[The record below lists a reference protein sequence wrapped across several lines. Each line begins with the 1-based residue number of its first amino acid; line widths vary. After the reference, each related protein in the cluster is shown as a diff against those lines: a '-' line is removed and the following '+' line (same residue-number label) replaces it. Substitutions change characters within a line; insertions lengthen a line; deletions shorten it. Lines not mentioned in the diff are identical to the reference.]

1 MPCHLHFSHLALRFS
16 PQRAIL
22 LRKENIMKQRSKV
35 CSASGIPSVSSRRGF
50 LGYLG
55 ISPGL
60 AGLAGAGLLG
70 GLQAPRAFANEGPL
84 SPEQRRHRA
93 FTIRRDAAILQR
105 DQPENAS
112 IANSDEQLYA
122 NRIASFTKG
131 LPHNDLGEADLNA
144 YNAMIRAV
152 NSGLWSDFE
161 AIPLGGTAKLANP
174 QSSYC
179 FSMEGADAAAIPVAP
194 APAFS
199 SAEMAAEIAAN
210 YWYAITRDVP
220 FSQYAS
226 DPLINQAAADLNKL
240 SDYRAPKVNGKVTPD
255 VIFRGDTPGDLTGPY
270 ISQFLLKTIP
280 MGGAQ
285 LPQFY
290 RTSVQ
295 GDDYMTSYADWLKVQ
310 KGAANGSNVFDTVP
324 RYIRNNR
331 DLAHYL
337 LVDWAGQGN
346 MQAALLLLSYGN
358 PALSPNN
365 PYLRSATQAGGITFG
380 GMDVLDVVSRAPD
393 SLRAAFCQKWL
404 VHRRLRPETFAGR
417 IHNHVTGAAKY
428 PIHSDILNSAALKMT
443 FSAHGT
449 YLLPMP
455 YPAGSPMHPSYPA
468 AHSAVVGMGVTLLKA
483 FFNESFVIPSPVVP
497 SDDGLSLV
505 PYTGAELTVGGELN
519 KLASNVSLGRLAGG
533 VHYRTDGTEGVRLGE
548 EIALSILRD
557 IATIYNEEF
566 PGFTLTR
573 FDGTAVTICPNC

>member
-1 MPCHLHFSHLALRFS
+1 VALRFS
-16 PQRAIL
+16 PQPAIL
-22 LRKENIMKQRSKV
+22 LRKENIMDQTSKV
-35 CSASGIPSVSSRRGF
+35 YSARGIRSVSSRRGF

-70 GLQAPRAFANEGPL
+70 ALQAPRAFADDGPL
-84 SPEQRRHRA
+84 SPAQRRRRA
-93 FTIRRDAAILQR
+93 FLIRRDAAILQR
-105 DQPENAS
+105 DQPEKAS
-112 IANSDEQLYA
+112 IANGDEQLYP
-122 NRIASFTKG
+122 NRIASYSKT
-131 LPHNDLGEADLNA
+131 LPHNDLGEVDLNA
-144 YNAMIRAV
+144 YNALVRAV

-161 AIPLGGTAKLANP
+161 AVPLGGTGKLANP

-179 FSMEGADAAAIPVAP
+179 FSMEGADGQAIPVAP

-199 SAEMAAEIAAN
+199 SAQMAAEIASN

-226 DPLINQAAADLNKL
+226 DPLINQAAADLSKF
-240 SDYRAPKVNGKVTPD
+240 SDYRAPKVNGQVTPD

-280 MGGAQ
+280 MGGGQFPQ
-285 LPQFY
+285 LY
-290 RTSVQ
+290 RTSVP
-295 GDDYMTSYADWLKVQ
+295 GDDYMTSYADWLKVL
-310 KGAANGSNVFDTVP
+310 KGGANGSNVFDPVP

-337 LVDWAGQGN
+337 LVDFSGQGN
-346 MQAALLLLSYGN
+346 IQAALLLLSYGN
-358 PALSPNN
+358 PALSPTN
-365 PYLRSATQAGGITFG
+365 PYLGSATQSGGITFG
-380 GMDVLDVVSRAPD
+380 GQDVLDAVGRGPEA
-393 SLRAAFCQKWL
+393 LRAAFCQKWL

-417 IHNHVTGAAKY
+417 IHNRVTGAAKY
-428 PIHSDILNSAALKMT
+428 PIHSDILNSAALKMI

-455 YPAGSPMHPSYPA
+455 YPAGSPTHPSYPA
-468 AHSAVVGMGVTLLKA
+468 AHSATVGAGVTFLKA
-483 FFNESFVIPSPVVP
+483 FFNESFVIPNPVVP

-505 PYTGAELTVGGELN
+505 PYTGAALTVGGELN

-533 VHYRTDGTEGVRLGE
+533 VHYRTDGTEGIRLGE
-548 EIALSILRD
+548 EIALSTLRD
-557 IATIYNEEF
+557 IATIYSEEF

-573 FDGTAVTICPNC
+573 FDGTTVTICPNC